1 MISGTGIVA
10 DDRCGG
16 NSDSHIKGDEEVVDV
31 HDDCNCCNSVFSKK
45 FHDDKVK

>member
-1 MISGTGIVA
+1 MISGTDVVA
-10 DDRCGG
+10 DNRSYG

-31 HDDCNCCNSVFSKK
+31 HDDCDCRNSVFSKK